1 MPLCKSRTLPA
12 DKSCE
17 SAKDDSSERPAS
29 TIFSHKTH
37 LTQTSQIR
45 GGRMCEVAHIRN
57 GFFDQVTIRA
67 NVKPK
72 YQICAQVLY
81 TKINRTGQTFF
92 AFLIPSVLMPINEW
106 SDEMK
111 KEQSFSFLMKKSR
124 AWKKLKRKRDNTI
137 FWSVWMMSLRS
148 PFNPTRPIIPCYR
161 PAPRA
166 MCLADARYNRDDDS
180 PPFRLPSNHWARLT
194 NRVIGNFSL
203 LGHPTVSMHS
213 LRKLRWMRFHISML
227 AANSN

>member
-1 MPLCKSRTLPA
+1 MRSSIIYKDKSNRINVFCIFNSFCIDA
-12 DKSCE
+12 DKWMKRWNE
-17 SAKDDSSERPAS
+17 KG
-29 TIFSHKTH
+29 TIF
-37 LTQTSQIR
+37 
-45 GGRMCEVAHIRN
+45 
-57 GFFDQVTIRA
+57 FFS
-67 NVKPK
+67 
-72 YQICAQVLY
+72 Y
-81 TKINRTGQTFF
+81 
-92 AFLIPSVLMPINEW
+92 E
-106 SDEMK
+106 
-111 KEQSFSFLMKKSR
+111 KSR

>member
-1 MPLCKSRTLPA
+1 MYIYTYKNRKIKRNKCENEFVGLGRFMPLCKSRTLPA

-92 AFLIPSVLMPINEW
+92 AFLIPSVLMPINE
-106 SDEMK
+106 
-111 KEQSFSFLMKKSR
+111 
-124 AWKKLKRKRDNTI
+124 
-137 FWSVWMMSLRS
+137 
-148 PFNPTRPIIPCYR
+148 
-161 PAPRA
+161 
-166 MCLADARYNRDDDS
+166 
-180 PPFRLPSNHWARLT
+180 
-194 NRVIGNFSL
+194 
-203 LGHPTVSMHS
+203 
-213 LRKLRWMRFHISML
+213 
-227 AANSN
+227 